1 MVKLVLTDDYSVAKI
16 TRSGSDLCNDKICS
30 AVNFFAYE
38 YIYEDLSNNL
48 SIVEN
53 SGKQCV
59 VSSCHQIVL
68 LSNFLSTPQAKI
80 LKIFHLNILLKLVAR
95 FSCFFRNFR
104 ANQIIVLVIIFNLLS
119 NHI

>member
-1 MVKLVLTDDYSVAKI
+1 MFKWVLTDDYSVAKI

-68 LSNFLSTPQAKI
+68 LSLHRDLGCERPS
-80 LKIFHLNILLKLVAR
+80 
-95 FSCFFRNFR
+95 
-104 ANQIIVLVIIFNLLS
+104 
-119 NHI
+119 

>member
-1 MVKLVLTDDYSVAKI
+1 MVKWVLTDDYSVAKI
-16 TRSGSDLCNDKICS
+16 THSGSDLCNDKICS

-68 LSNFLSTPQAKI
+68 LSTE
-80 LKIFHLNILLKLVAR
+80 
-95 FSCFFRNFR
+95 
-104 ANQIIVLVIIFNLLS
+104 
-119 NHI
+119 